1 MDEVAGRHRPN
12 ALAENRP
19 RGGSTPCHAFGFAK
33 GLRGRIAKRIPS
45 GLLRAGFVAATT
57 TWQVGA

>member
-1 MDEVAGRHRPN
+1 VSRIR
-12 ALAENRP
+12 
-19 RGGSTPCHAFGFAK
+19 FAK